1 MVKKTSRAK
10 LITLISSKVLA
21 TKNDDYFIVENTI
34 AERIFSNL
42 NSSEFLKLISDIG
55 FEEELCSKKEFGFVI
70 FQIRTT
76 LGLSQTAMSEVLGI
90 SQSDLSFLENGGL
103 GKIGIKRRVSI
114 LKNLSALVS
123 KKKAA

>member
-1 MVKKTSRAK
+1 MVKTTSRAK

-42 NSSEFLKLISDIG
+42 GSSEFLKLISDIG

-76 LGLSQTAMSEVLGI
+76 LNLSQTAMSEVLGI

-103 GKIGIKRRVSI
+103 GKIGIKRRMSI
-114 LKNLSALVS
+114 LKNLSVLVS